1 VGLISVVCLRLNLNI
16 FRFVIAKK
24 RNKGAHQKNV
34 LKTFKNLKFEW
45 LINELEEKQ
54 TLFNEVN
61 SIKHKLLHFPQN

>member
-1 VGLISVVCLRLNLNI
+1 MGLISVVCLRLNLNI

-24 RNKGAHQKNV
+24 RNKGANQKNV
-34 LKTFKNLKFEW
+34 LKTLKNLKSEW

-54 TLFNEVN
+54 TPFNEVN